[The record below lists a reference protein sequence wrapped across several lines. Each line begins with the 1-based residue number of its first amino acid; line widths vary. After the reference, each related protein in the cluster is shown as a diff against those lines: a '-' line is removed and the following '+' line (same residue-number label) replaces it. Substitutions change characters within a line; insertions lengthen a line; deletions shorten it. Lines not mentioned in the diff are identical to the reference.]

1 LSQQPAIR
9 LAGVDLPLRRISSSA
24 AVKPSVLLRF
34 LPFGWKPSGVEW
46 SRRITRYSSINGL
59 PTTRS

>member
-34 LPFGWKPSGVEW
+34 LPFGWMLV
-46 SRRITRYSSINGL
+46 N
-59 PTTRS
+59 